1 LFERNILV
9 IYPNNF
15 ESKIGFDRIRELA
28 KKYCLFEPGRQL
40 IDELG
45 MLTDPDKLNL
55 RLDQTE
61 EFRKILTEGIDFPI
75 DHFIDISRLL
85 SKAHIEGTFLEE
97 YEVFDLRRALDS
109 VKAILNFLKNDDKNL
124 YPALKIMASEVKL
137 FPMVTDRINNLLNK
151 NGKIKDN
158 ASRELQ
164 NIRHELL
171 SKQAGISKRLSAI
184 LRKAQ
189 SEGWVEEDATLAI
202 RNGRPVIPVPAA
214 NKRRI
219 SGYIHDESGT
229 GKTAYVEPAE
239 IVEANNELRE
249 LENAERRE
257 ITKIL
262 IAFTDFVRP
271 YIEELIIAHSFL
283 ASVDACRARA
293 KLAVSLKAIRPP
305 LVQNSQILW
314 EQALHPLLL
323 LSFREAGKEGE
334 VVPLDIELNQKAR
347 ILLISGP
354 NAGGKSVCLK
364 TVGLL
369 QYMYQCGFLV
379 PVKENSRFGIFESFF
394 IDIGDEQSIE
404 NDLSTYSS
412 HLLNMKFFLRNSNT
426 KTLVLI
432 DEFGTGTEPMIGGA
446 IAEAVLENLNASGS
460 FGIITTHYT
469 NLKHFAAS
477 ADGIVNGAML
487 FDTEKIRPIFKLAIG
502 RPGSSF
508 AFEIARKIG
517 LPEEILQK
525 AKDKVGQD
533 HIDFDKHLRDI
544 IRDKKYWENK
554 RDRIRVSEK
563 RLGGLVEQYDKEL
576 SDSEKLRKRILQE
589 AKLKASEILA
599 GANKQIENTIREIR
613 EADADKLKTK
623 EARQKLEDFRQEVEK
638 IDQEKDELQKKLEAL
653 KKREESLVSRQP
665 KIIKKS
671 VAKEKFDPEIVTG
684 DFVMM
689 TGQETPG
696 QVLKISGKKYTVAF
710 GNIQTSVKA
719 DKIGK
724 ISLEKYKELARKV
737 TTVSDLGDWN
747 IGERRLSFRPDID
760 LRGKRA
766 DDALQILSEFI
777 DEAIMV
783 QSRELRILHGKGNGI
798 LRELIRQQLK
808 INKLVEWFG
817 DEHIERGGSGITLV
831 RLGI

>member
-1 LFERNILV
+1 V
-9 IYPNNF
+9 IYPQNF

-28 KKYCLFEPGRQL
+28 RNYCLFEPGRKI
-40 IDELG
+40 IDELE
-45 MLTDPDKLNL
+45 MLTDQEKLNL

-61 EFRKILTEGIDFPI
+61 EFRRILTNGIDFPI

-85 SKAHIEGTFLEE
+85 SKARIEGTFLEE
-97 YEVFDLRRALDS
+97 FEVFDLRRALDS

-124 YPALKIMASEVKL
+124 YPALKIMAKEVKL
-137 FPMVTDRINNLLNK
+137 FPMVTERINNLLNK
-151 NGKIKDN
+151 NGRIKDN
-158 ASRELQ
+158 ASHELQ

-171 SKQAGISKRLSAI
+171 SKQSSISKRLSAI

-202 RNGRPVIPVPAA
+202 RNGRPVIPVLAT

-219 SGYIHDESGT
+219 AGYIHDESGT

-257 ITKIL
+257 IIKIL
-262 IAFTDFVRP
+262 IIFTDFVRP

-283 ASVDACRARA
+283 AEVDACRARA
-293 KLAVSLKAIRPP
+293 KLAVSINAVRPP
-305 LVQNSQILW
+305 LVDEPRILW
-314 EQALHPLLL
+314 ENALHPLLK
-323 LSFREAGKEGE
+323 LSFREAGKEAD
-334 VVPLDIELNQKAR
+334 VVALDIELNPQSR

-379 PVKENSRFGIFESFF
+379 PVSESSRFGIFDRFF
-394 IDIGDEQSIE
+394 IDIGDEQSLE

-412 HLLNMKFFLRNSNT
+412 HLLNMKYFIRYSDAH
-426 KTLVLI
+426 TLILI

-446 IAEAVLENLNASGS
+446 IAEAVLENLNDSGS
-460 FGIITTHYT
+460 FGVITTHYT

-477 ADGIVNGAML
+477 ADGIINGAML

-525 AKDKVGQD
+525 AKDRVGQD

-576 SDSEKLRKRILQE
+576 NDSEKLRKRILQE
-589 AKLKASEILA
+589 AKQKASEILA

-638 IDQEKDELQKKLEAL
+638 IDQEKDELQKKLEDL
-653 KKREESLVSRQP
+653 KKREESLVSRRP
-665 KIIKKS
+665 KIIKK
-671 VAKEKFDPEIVTG
+671 AAPKEKFDPLIKKG
-684 DFVMM
+684 DYVMM
-689 TGQETPG
+689 TGQDTPG
-696 QVLKISGKKYTVAF
+696 QVLKVSGKKYLVAF
-710 GNIQTSVKA
+710 GNIQTSVEA
-719 DKIGK
+719 DKIAK
-724 ISLEKYKELARKV
+724 ISPEKHKQLAKKV
-737 TTVSDLGDWN
+737 YTVSNLGDWN
-747 IGERRLSFRPDID
+747 IGERKLSFSPEID

-766 DDALQILSEFI
+766 DEALQILSDFI
-777 DEAIMV
+777 DEGIMV
-783 QSRELRILHGKGNGI
+783 QRRELRILHGKGNGI

-808 INKLVEWFG
+808 VNRLVEWFG
-817 DEHIERGGSGITLV
+817 DEHIERGGAGITLV
-831 RLGI
+831 RLEI

>member
-1 LFERNILV
+1 V

-15 ESKIGFDRIRELA
+15 ESKIGFDRIRELTRN
-28 KKYCLFEPGRQL
+28 YCLFEPGRKL

-45 MLTDPDKLNL
+45 MLTDETKLNL

-61 EFRKILTEGIDFPI
+61 EFRKILTTGIDFPI

-85 SKAHIEGTFLEE
+85 SKARIEGTFLEE
-97 YEVFDLRRALDS
+97 FEVFDLRRALDS

-124 YPALKIMASEVKL
+124 YPALKIMAAEVKL
-137 FPMVTDRINNLLNK
+137 FPMVTERINNLLNK

-158 ASRELQ
+158 ASHELQ
-164 NIRHELL
+164 SIRQELL
-171 SKQAGISKRLSAI
+171 SKQSSISKRLSAI

-202 RNGRPVIPVPAA
+202 RNGRPVIPVLAT

-219 SGYIHDESGT
+219 AGYIHDESGT

-257 ITKIL
+257 IIKIL
-262 IAFTDFVRP
+262 IIFTDFLRP
-271 YIEELIIAHSFL
+271 YIEELIVAHSFL
-283 ASVDACRARA
+283 AEVDACRARA
-293 KLAVSLKAIRPP
+293 KLAVSLNAIRPALIDEP
-305 LVQNSQILW
+305 AILW
-314 EQALHPLLL
+314 EHALHPLLL
-323 LSFREAGKEGE
+323 LSFRESGKEGE
-334 VVPLDIELNQKAR
+334 VVPLDIELNPEGR

-364 TVGLL
+364 SVGLL
-369 QYMYQCGFLV
+369 QYMFQCGFLV
-379 PVKENSRFGIFESFF
+379 PVREGSRFGIFDRFF
-394 IDIGDEQSIE
+394 IDIGDEQSLE

-412 HLLNMKFFLRNSNT
+412 HLLNMKFFLRNADSY
-426 KTLVLI
+426 TLVLI

-460 FGIITTHYT
+460 FGVITTHYT

-487 FDTEKIRPIFKLAIG
+487 FDTEKIRPLFKLAIG

-525 AKDKVGQD
+525 AKDRVGQD

-554 RDRIRVSEK
+554 RDRIRISEK

-589 AKLKASEILA
+589 AKQKASEILA

-613 EADADKLKTK
+613 EADADKLKTR
-623 EARQKLEDFRQEVEK
+623 EARQKLEDFRQEIEK
-638 IDQEKDELQKKLEAL
+638 VDQEKDELQKKLEDL
-653 KKREESLVSRQP
+653 KKREESLVQHRP
-665 KIIKKS
+665 KLVRKPA
-671 VAKEKFDPEIVTG
+671 VKEKTDTQIKSG
-684 DFVMM
+684 DFVLMA
-689 TGQETPG
+689 GQETPG
-696 QVLKISGKKYTVAF
+696 QVLKVNGKKFTVAF
-710 GNIQTSVKA
+710 GNIQTTVPA
-719 DKIGK
+719 DNLAK
-724 ISLEKYKELARKV
+724 ISPEKYKQLAKKV
-737 TTVSDLGDWN
+737 YSASDLGSWN
-747 IGERRLSFRPDID
+747 IGERKLSFSPDID

-766 DDALQILSEFI
+766 DEALQILAEFI

-783 QSRELRILHGKGNGI
+783 QRRELRILHGKGNGI

-808 INKLVEWFG
+808 ANKLIEWFG
-817 DEHIERGGSGITLV
+817 DEQVERGGAGITLA
-831 RLGI
+831 RLEI

>member
-1 LFERNILV
+1 V
-9 IYPNNF
+9 IYPQNF
-15 ESKIGFDRIRELA
+15 ESKIGFDRIRQITRN
-28 KKYCLFEPGRQL
+28 YCLFEPGRML
-40 IDELG
+40 IDEIG

-61 EFRKILTEGIDFPI
+61 EFRRILTNGIDFPI

-85 SKAHIEGTFLEE
+85 SKARIEGTFLEE

-124 YPALKIMASEVKL
+124 YPALKIMAAEVKL

-171 SKQAGISKRLSAI
+171 SKQASISKRLSAI

-202 RNGRPVIPVPAA
+202 RNGRPVIPVLAT

-219 SGYIHDESGT
+219 AGYIHDESGT

-257 ITKIL
+257 IIRIL
-262 IAFTDFVRP
+262 ILFTDFLRP
-271 YIEELIIAHSFL
+271 YIEELIFAHSFL
-283 ASVDACRARA
+283 AEVDACRARA
-293 KLAVSLKAIRPP
+293 KFAVSLNACRPV
-305 LVQNSQILW
+305 LVRDPQILW

-323 LSFREAGKEGE
+323 LSFREAGKEGD
-334 VVPLDIELNQKAR
+334 VVPLDILLNLKER

-364 TVGLL
+364 TVVLL
-369 QYMYQCGFLV
+369 QYMFQCGFLV
-379 PVKENSRFGIFESFF
+379 PVKESSKFGIFERFF

-412 HLLNMKFFLRNSNT
+412 HLLNMKYFLRYADSN
-426 KTLVLI
+426 TLVLI

-446 IAEAVLENLNASGS
+446 IAESVLENLNASGS
-460 FGIITTHYT
+460 FGVITTHYT

-517 LPEEILQK
+517 LPEEILKK
-525 AKDKVGQD
+525 AQERVGQD

-554 RDRIRVSEK
+554 RDRIRISEK

-576 SDSEKLRKRILQE
+576 NDSEKLRKRILQE

-599 GANKQIENTIREIR
+599 GANKQIENTIREIK
-613 EADADKLKTK
+613 EADADKAKTK
-623 EARQKLEDFRQEVEK
+623 EARQKLENFRLEVDK
-638 IDQEKDELQKKLEAL
+638 IDQEKDELQKKLDAL
-653 KKREESLVSRQP
+653 KRREESLVSNRP
-665 KIIKKS
+665 KIIKKLTP
-671 VAKEKFDPEIVTG
+671 KEKIDSEIRTG
-684 DFVMM
+684 DYVMLS
-689 TGQETPG
+689 GQETPG
-696 QVLKISGKKYTVAF
+696 QVLKVSGKKYTVAF
-710 GNIQTSVKA
+710 GNIQTSVTA

-724 ISLEKYKELARKV
+724 ISRDKFRELARKV
-737 TTVSDLGDWN
+737 STVSDLGDWN
-747 IGERRLSFRPDID
+747 VGERRLTFRPDID

-808 INKLVEWFG
+808 VNKLVEWFG
-817 DEHIERGGSGITLV
+817 DEHIERGGSGITLI
-831 RLGI
+831 RLDI

>member
-1 LFERNILV
+1 MV
-9 IYPNNF
+9 YPQNF

-28 KKYCLFEPGRQL
+28 RNYCLFEPGRKI
-40 IDELG
+40 IDDIG
-45 MLTDPDKLNL
+45 MLTDSGKLNL

-61 EFRKILTEGIDFPI
+61 EFRKILTSGIDFPI
-75 DHFIDISRLL
+75 DHFIDISHLL
-85 SKAHIEGTFLEE
+85 SKARVDGTFLEE
-97 YEVFDLRRALDS
+97 FEVFDLRRALDS

-124 YPALKIMASEVKL
+124 FPALKIMASEVKL
-137 FPMVTDRINNLLNK
+137 YPMVTDRINNLLNK

-171 SKQAGISKRLSAI
+171 SKQSNISKRLSAI

-202 RNGRPVIPVPAA
+202 RNGRPVIPVSAA

-219 SGYIHDESGT
+219 PGYIHDESGT

-257 ITKIL
+257 IIKIL
-262 IAFTDFVRP
+262 IIFTDFLRP

-283 ASVDACRARA
+283 AEVDACRARA
-293 KLAVSLKAIRPP
+293 KLAVAINAIRPP
-305 LVQNSQILW
+305 LFDEPVILW
-314 EQALHPLLL
+314 EHALHPLLL

-334 VVPLDIELNQKAR
+334 VVSLDIELNLSGR

-369 QYMYQCGFLV
+369 QYMYQCGYLV
-379 PVKENSRFGIFESFF
+379 PVSETSKFGIFDRFF
-394 IDIGDEQSIE
+394 IDIGDDQSLE

-412 HLLNMKFFLRNSNT
+412 HLLNMKFFLKNADSY
-426 KTLVLI
+426 TLVLI

-446 IAEAVLENLNASGS
+446 IAETVLENLNSSGCY
-460 FGIITTHYT
+460 GVITTHYT

-477 ADGIVNGAML
+477 ADGIINGAML

-525 AKDKVGQD
+525 ARDRVGQD

-554 RDRIRVSEK
+554 RDRIRISEK
-563 RLGGLVEQYDKEL
+563 RLGSLVEQYDKEL
-576 SDSEKLRKRILQE
+576 NDSEKLRKRILQE
-589 AKLKASEILA
+589 ARQKASDILA

-613 EADADKLKTK
+613 ESDADKIKTR

-638 IDQEKDELQKKLEAL
+638 TGQEKDELQKKLEAL
-653 KKREESLVSRQP
+653 KKHEESLLQHRP
-665 KIIKKS
+665 KMVRKPAPKNKIDSQIKN
-671 VAKEKFDPEIVTG
+671 G

-689 TGQETPG
+689 SGQETPG
-696 QVLKISGKKYTVAF
+696 QVLKVSRKKFQVAF
-710 GNIQTSVKA
+710 GNIQTTVQP
-719 DKIGK
+719 DKLIK
-724 ISLEKYKELARKV
+724 ITPEKYKELAGKV
-737 TTVSDLGDWN
+737 YTVSDLGSWN
-747 IGERRLSFRPDID
+747 IGERKLSFSPDID

-766 DDALQILSEFI
+766 DDALQILAEFI

-808 INKLVEWFG
+808 VNKLVEWFG
-817 DEHIERGGSGITLV
+817 DEQVERGGAGITIV
-831 RLGI
+831 RLEI

>member
-1 LFERNILV
+1 MLSNRYTV
-9 IYPNNF
+9 VYPENF

-28 KKYCLFEPGRQL
+28 RNYCLFEPGRQI

-45 MLTDPDKLNL
+45 MLTDSDKLSL
-55 RLDQTE
+55 RLNQTE
-61 EFRKILTEGIDFPI
+61 EFRRILTTGTDFPI
-75 DHFIDISRLL
+75 DHFIDISRMLA
-85 SKAHIEGTFLEE
+85 KTRIEGMFLEE
-97 YEVFDLRRALDS
+97 FEVFDLRRALDS

-124 YPALKIMASEVKL
+124 YPALKKMAAEVKL
-137 FPMVTDRINNLLNK
+137 FPMVTERINNLLNK

-158 ASRELQ
+158 ASRELHT
-164 NIRHELL
+164 IRQDLL
-171 SKQAGISKRLSAI
+171 SKQSSISKRLSAI

-189 SEGWVEEDATLAI
+189 SEGWVEEDASLAI
-202 RNGRPVIPVPAA
+202 RNGRPVIPVPA
-214 NKRRI
+214 NYKRKI
-219 SGYIHDESGT
+219 AGYIHDESGT

-257 ITKIL
+257 IIKIL
-262 IAFTDFVRP
+262 ILFTDFLRP
-271 YIEELIIAHSFL
+271 YAEELLVAHSFL
-283 ASVDACRARA
+283 AEVDAARARA
-293 KLAVSLKAIRPP
+293 KLAVTLNAIMPAMTDEP
-305 LVQNSQILW
+305 LISW

-323 LSFREAGKEGE
+323 LSFRESGKEGS
-334 VVPLDIELNQKAR
+334 VVPLDIQLNKNDR

-369 QYMYQCGFLV
+369 QYMYQCGYLV
-379 PVKENSRFGIFESFF
+379 PVSESSKFGIFDRFF

-412 HLLNMKFFLRNSNT
+412 HLLNMKFFIKNSDSY
-426 KTLVLI
+426 TLVLI

-446 IAEAVLENLNASGS
+446 IAESVLENLNSSGS
-460 FGIITTHYT
+460 YGVITTHYT

-477 ADGIVNGAML
+477 AEGIVNGAML
-487 FDTEKIRPIFKLAIG
+487 FDTEKIQPVFKLAIG

-525 AKDKVGQD
+525 ARDRVGQD

-563 RLGGLVEQYDKEL
+563 RLNSLVEQYDKEL

-589 AKLKASEILA
+589 AKTKASDILA

-613 EADADKLKTK
+613 ETEADKEKTK
-623 EARQKLEDFRQEVEK
+623 EARRKLDDFKQVVDK
-638 IDQEKDELQKKLEAL
+638 IDQEQDELHKKLAEL
-653 KKREESLVSRQP
+653 KKREESIVSSRP
-665 KIIKKS
+665 KIIRKPQT
-671 VAKEKFDPEIVTG
+671 KERHDSKITTG
-684 DFVMM
+684 DYVLMA
-689 TGQETPG
+689 GQETPG
-696 QVLKISGKKYTVAF
+696 QVLKISGKRYLVAF
-710 GNIQTSVKA
+710 GNIQTSVKH
-719 DKIGK
+719 DLLSK
-724 ISLEKYKELARKV
+724 ISPEKYKELAGKV
-737 TTVSDLGDWN
+737 YSSSNLGTWN
-747 IGERRLSFRPDID
+747 IGERKLSFSPDID

-777 DEAIMV
+777 DEAIMI
-783 QSRELRILHGKGNGI
+783 QRRDLRILHGKGNGI

-808 INKLVEWFG
+808 VNKLVEWFG
-817 DEHIERGGSGITLV
+817 DEQTDRGGAGITLV
-831 RLGI
+831 RLEV

>member
-1 LFERNILV
+1 L
-9 IYPNNF
+9 IYPESF

-28 KKYCLFEPGRQL
+28 RNYCLFEPGRKI
-40 IDELG
+40 IDGLG
-45 MLTDPDKLNL
+45 MLTDHEKLNL

-61 EFRKILTEGIDFPI
+61 EFRKILINGIDFPI

-85 SKAHIEGTFLEE
+85 SKARIEGTFMEE
-97 YEVFDLRRALDS
+97 VEVFDLRRALES
-109 VKAILNFLKNDDKNL
+109 VKAILLFLKNDDKNL

-137 FPMVTDRINNLLNK
+137 FPTVTDRINTILNK

-158 ASRELQ
+158 ASHELQ
-164 NIRHELL
+164 SIRHELL
-171 SKQAGISKRLSAI
+171 SKQSSISKRLSAI

-202 RNGRPVIPVPAA
+202 RNGRPVIPVLAT

-219 SGYIHDESGT
+219 AGYIHDESGT

-257 ITKIL
+257 IIKIL
-262 IAFTDFVRP
+262 IIFTDFVRP

-283 ASVDACRARA
+283 AEVDACRARA
-293 KLAVSLKAIRPP
+293 KLAVSINAIRLP
-305 LVQNSQILW
+305 LVDEPEIQW
-314 EQALHPLLL
+314 EQALHPLLQ
-323 LSFREAGKEGE
+323 LSFRESGKEAE
-334 VVPLDIELNQKAR
+334 VVPLDIELKKQSR

-379 PVKENSRFGIFESFF
+379 PVREGSRFGIFDRFF
-394 IDIGDEQSIE
+394 IDIGDEQSLE

-412 HLLNMKFFLRNSNT
+412 HLFNMKFFLRYADSH
-426 KTLVLI
+426 TLVLI

-446 IAEAVLENLNASGS
+446 IAEAVLENLNDSGS
-460 FGIITTHYT
+460 FGVITTHYT

-477 ADGIVNGAML
+477 ADGIINGAML

-525 AKDKVGQD
+525 AKERVGQD

-576 SDSEKLRKRILQE
+576 NDSEKLRKRILQE
-589 AKLKASEILA
+589 AKQKASEILA

-623 EARQKLEDFRQEVEK
+623 AARQKLENFRQEVEK
-638 IDQEKDELQKKLEAL
+638 IDQEKDELQKKLEDL
-653 KKREESLVSRQP
+653 KKREESLLTKRP
-665 KIIKKS
+665 KIIRKPS
-671 VAKEKFDPEIVTG
+671 ANEKFDSQIKTG
-684 DFVMM
+684 DFVLMN
-689 TGQETPG
+689 GQETPG
-696 QVLKISGKKYTVAF
+696 QVLKISGKKFLIAF
-710 GNIQTSVKA
+710 GNIQTSVEVSKLV
-719 DKIGK
+719 K
-724 ISLEKYKELARKV
+724 ISPEKHKELARKV
-737 TTVSDLGDWN
+737 FTASDLGDWN
-747 IGERRLSFRPDID
+747 VSERKMSFRADID

-766 DDALQILSEFI
+766 EDALQILAEFI

-783 QSRELRILHGKGNGI
+783 QRRELRILHGKGNGI
-798 LRELIRQQLK
+798 LREIIRQQLK
-808 INKLVEWFG
+808 VNNMVEWFG

-831 RLGI
+831 RLEI

>member
-1 LFERNILV
+1 V
-9 IYPNNF
+9 IYPDNF
-15 ESKIGFDRIRELA
+15 ESKIGFDRIRELTRN
-28 KKYCLFEPGRQL
+28 YCLFEPGRRI

-45 MLTDPDKLNL
+45 MLTDHAKLSL

-61 EFRKILTEGIDFPI
+61 EFRKILITGIDFPI

-85 SKAHIEGTFLEE
+85 SKARIDGTFLEE
-97 YEVFDLRRALDS
+97 FEVFDLRRTLDS

-124 YPALKIMASEVKL
+124 YPSLKIMAAGVKL

-158 ASRELQ
+158 ASHELQ
-164 NIRHELL
+164 NIRHQLL
-171 SKQAGISKRLSAI
+171 SKQSSISKRLSAI

-202 RNGRPVIPVPAA
+202 RNGRPVIPVLAT

-219 SGYIHDESGT
+219 AGYIHDESGT

-257 ITKIL
+257 IIKIL
-262 IAFTDFVRP
+262 ILFTDFLRP
-271 YIEELIIAHSFL
+271 YTEELITAHSFL
-283 ASVDACRARA
+283 AEVDACRARA
-293 KLAVSLKAIRPP
+293 RLAVSLNAIRPP
-305 LVQNSQILW
+305 LVDEPKILW
-314 EQALHPLLL
+314 EQALHPLLVI
-323 LSFREAGKEGE
+323 SFREAGKEGE
-334 VVPLDIELNQKAR
+334 IVPLDIELNSQGR

-379 PVKENSRFGIFESFF
+379 PVKENSKFGIFDRFF

-412 HLLNMKFFLRNSNT
+412 HLLNMKFFLRNADSF
-426 KTLVLI
+426 TLILI

-446 IAEAVLENLNASGS
+446 IAEAVLESLNESGS
-460 FGIITTHYT
+460 YGVITTHYT

-477 ADGIVNGAML
+477 AEGIINGAML

-517 LPEEILQK
+517 LSEEILQN
-525 AKDKVGQD
+525 ARDKVGQD

-554 RDRIRVSEK
+554 RDRIRISEK
-563 RLGGLVEQYDKEL
+563 RLNSLVEQYDKEL
-576 SDSEKLRKRILQE
+576 NDSDKLRKRILQE
-589 AKLKASEILA
+589 AKQKASEILA

-623 EARQKLEDFRQEVEK
+623 EARQKLEDFRQEVEM
-638 IDQEKDELQKKLEAL
+638 IDQEKDELHKKLEDL
-653 KKREESLVSRQP
+653 KKREESLVQHRP
-665 KIIKKS
+665 KVIRKPGT
-671 VAKEKFDPEIVTG
+671 KEKPDPHIKNG
-684 DFVMM
+684 DYVLMA
-689 TGQETPG
+689 GQETPG
-696 QVLKISGKKYTVAF
+696 QVIKVSGKKIKVAF
-710 GNIQTSVKA
+710 GNIQTTVET
-719 DKIGK
+719 DKLAK
-724 ISLEKYKELARKV
+724 ISNDKYRELVRKV
-737 TTVSDLGDWN
+737 YTVSDLGSWN
-747 IGERRLSFRPDID
+747 IGERKLSFSPDID

-766 DDALQILSEFI
+766 DEAIQILTEFI

-783 QSRELRILHGKGNGI
+783 QRRELRILHGKGNGI

-808 INKLVEWFG
+808 VNKLVEWFG
-817 DEHIERGGSGITLV
+817 DEQIERGGAGITLV
-831 RLGI
+831 RLEI

>member
-1 LFERNILV
+1 M

-15 ESKIGFDRIRELA
+15 EAKIGFDRIRELA
-28 KKYCLFEPGRQL
+28 KNNCLFEPGRKL
-40 IDELG
+40 IDELNI
-45 MLTDPDKLNL
+45 LTDPGKLNL
-55 RLDQTE
+55 RLDQVE
-61 EFRKILTEGIDFPI
+61 EFRKILTNGIDFPI
-75 DHFIDISRLL
+75 DHFIDISILL
-85 SKAHIEGTFLEE
+85 GKARVEGSFLEE
-97 YEVFDLRRALDS
+97 YEVFDLRRALES
-109 VKAILNFLKNDDKNL
+109 VKAILNFLKNDDRNN
-124 YPALKIMASEVKL
+124 YPALKIMAAEVKL
-137 FPMVTDRINNLLNK
+137 FPMVTDQINNILNK

-158 ASRELQ
+158 ASRDLL
-164 NIRHELL
+164 NIRRDLL
-171 SKQAGISKRLSAI
+171 SKQSAISKRLNAI

-189 SEGWVEEDATLAI
+189 SEGWVEEDASIAI
-202 RNGRPVIPVPAA
+202 RNGRPVIPVLAT

-229 GKTAYVEPAE
+229 GKTAYVEPSE

-257 ITKIL
+257 IVKIL
-262 IAFTDFVRP
+262 TVFTDFIRP
-271 YIEELIIAHSFL
+271 YTEELIVAHSFL
-283 ASVDACRARA
+283 GEVDACRARA
-293 KLAVSLKAIRPP
+293 RLAVSLNAIRPS
-305 LVQNSQILW
+305 LVADPEILW
-314 EQALHPLLL
+314 ESALHPLLV
-323 LSFREAGKEGE
+323 LSFREAGKETD
-334 VVPLDIELNQKAR
+334 VVPLDIELNQKSR

-379 PVKENSRFGIFESFF
+379 PVKESSRFGIFERFF
-394 IDIGDEQSIE
+394 IDIGDEQSID

-412 HLLNMKFFLRNSNT
+412 HLVNMKYFLRNANPG
-426 KTLVLI
+426 TLLLI

-446 IAEAVLENLNASGS
+446 IAESVLENLNQSGS
-460 FGIITTHYT
+460 FGVITTHYT

-477 ADGIVNGAML
+477 ADGVVNGAML
-487 FDTEKIRPIFKLAIG
+487 FDTEKIRPVFKLAIG

-508 AFEIARKIG
+508 AFEIARKTG
-517 LPEEILQK
+517 LPEEILKNAQ
-525 AKDKVGQD
+525 DKVGQD

-563 RLGGLVEQYDKEL
+563 RLGGLVERYDKEL
-576 SDSEKLRKRILQE
+576 QDSEKLRKRILQD
-589 AKLKASEILA
+589 AKLKASEILD

-613 EADADKLKTK
+613 EAEAEKQKTK
-623 EARQKLEDFRQEVEK
+623 EARQKLEEFRMKV
-638 IDQEKDELQKKLEAL
+638 DQVDEQKDELQKKLEDL
-653 KKREESLVSRQP
+653 KKREESLISNRP
-665 KIIKKS
+665 KAVKKP
-671 VAKEKFDPEIVTG
+671 ALKEKFDPHIKTG
-684 DFVMM
+684 DYVIMN
-689 TGQETPG
+689 GQETPG
-696 QVLKISGKKYTVAF
+696 QVLKISGKKYSVAF

-719 DKIGK
+719 DLLTK
-724 ISLEKYKELARKV
+724 ISHEKYKSIARKV

-747 IGERRLSFRPDID
+747 VGARRLSFRPDID

-766 DDALQILSEFI
+766 DDALQILAEFI

-808 INKLVEWFG
+808 VNKLVSWFG
-817 DEHIERGGSGITLV
+817 DEHIERGGAGITLV
-831 RLGI
+831 RLDI